1 MFTLWSATT
10 GKVSIGTWQRMLIH
24 KEEDLLDR
32 TLQTT
37 EIARLL
43 REKGDEPTIFLGY
56 LVTRTGDKRPWPYQI
71 LMEDGNML
79 DIEM

>member
-1 MFTLWSATT
+1 M
-10 GKVSIGTWQRMLIH
+10 
-24 KEEDLLDR
+24 LDR

-43 REKGDEPTIFLGY
+43 REKGDEPTVFLGY